1 MKRLSESVIKTLAG
15 EAAYQRGLD
24 YYNDG
29 KVGELTINA
38 THISAQVEGTRSYQ
52 VTLNHTAKIFDG
64 SCDCPASDNFDFCK
78 HCAAV
83 GLAYY
88 YQTQVNLE
96 MEGVGN
102 QNAIA
107 VYLNTFTKPQLVKE
121 LQSLI
126 EGDQSLN
133 DHWLLRAEI
142 AGGNLSAKDLRKRI
156 TQAIPY
162 KPSGLWRPQEVAGY
176 FSEATLALKVLEQ
189 AVLSLSAQ
197 SAIKLVVY
205 AIERTEKTLE
215 TIDDRT
221 GYKYDLHQLLITWF
235 HSILSSEEWQHK
247 ERVSFISE
255 LILNDKYSYAI
266 LQLPNGVIN
275 VISDKESEDI
285 LEAVGKAWTK
295 MPPPSKESLHQSSLY
310 SRLEAMLL
318 EDALLLNDQSRELD
332 ILAKGAVDTERCLKL
347 VAKCINYKRLD
358 EAAKWL
364 EYAAQVQTLHNNDVT
379 LIETHQIE
387 LWLAQKEYDK
397 ALEAQWARFEES
409 EEPSD
414 LNDVYQTSEKIHQ
427 ERAYLQQGIRYLNSK
442 IETKKDT
449 PRNRQRVEN
458 LVAVYLTHNIV
469 DDAISLASQHKLHPS
484 SLMAI
489 TNAAPRHSS
498 KTCALAERA
507 VNHLVSLNSNETND
521 RANWF
526 LQKLYSN
533 AKPNDKE
540 LIKNLIKRMYDKPE
554 NKRKS
559 NFIKQ
564 LKANFEFI

>member
-102 QNAIA
+102 ENAIS

-126 EGDQSLN
+126 EADQSLN

-162 KPSGLWRPQEVAGY
+162 KPSGLWRPQEVANY

-197 SAIKLVVY
+197 NAIKLVVY

-215 TIDDRT
+215 TIDDRA

-235 HSILSSEEWQHK
+235 HSILSSEEWQHN

-275 VISDKESEDI
+275 VISDKESEGI

-295 MPPPSKESLHQSSLY
+295 IPPPSKESRHQSSLY

-318 EDALLLNDQSRELD
+318 EDALLLNDQRRELD

-387 LWLAQKEYDK
+387 LWLAQKEYHK

-414 LNDVYQTSEKIHQ
+414 LSDVYQTSEKIHQ
-427 ERAYLQQGIRYLNSK
+427 ERAYLQQGIRYLISK

-458 LVAVYLTHNIV
+458 LVAVYLAHNIV

-489 TNAAPRHSS
+489 TNAVPRHSS

-540 LIKNLIKRMYDKPE
+540 LIKHLIKRMYDKPE

-564 LKANFEFI
+564 LKGNFEFI